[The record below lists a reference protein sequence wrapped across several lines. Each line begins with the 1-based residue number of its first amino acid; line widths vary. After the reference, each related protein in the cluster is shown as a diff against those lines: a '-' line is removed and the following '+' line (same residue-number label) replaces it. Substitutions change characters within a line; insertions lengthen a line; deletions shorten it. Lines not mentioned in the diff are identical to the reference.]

1 MAVRVAGQLL
11 AALGELRYEPTAKRV
26 RAVLGDEPVVDS
38 TRAVLVWEPQRVV
51 PQYAVPVE
59 DVLAELLPGQPGDG
73 AASGELVRLGTDGPF
88 VLTPAVPFGVH
99 SSDGDVLTV
108 RAAGGQR
115 ASAAFRLADPDLAGH
130 VVLDFAA
137 FDRWFEEEEPI
148 LAHPR
153 DPFTRIDVRRSA
165 RHVRIEHDGRILA
178 ESSRPRLLFE
188 THLPVRFYLPPEDVR
203 ADLLLPSRTVTA
215 CAYKGEASYWS
226 FEANGE
232 RVDDLAWTYEEPLP
246 DCAALA
252 GLIAFFDDL
261 VDVTVDG
268 ERRARPSDALAAS
281 ILEEVGL

>member
-11 AALGELRYEPTAKRV
+11 AGLGELRYEPTAKRV
-26 RAVLGDEPVVDS
+26 RAVLGDELVVDS

-59 DVLAELLPGQPGDG
+59 DVLVELLPGQPIDG

-99 SSDGDVLTV
+99 SSDGGVLTV
-108 RAAGGQR
+108 RAAGVER
-115 ASAAFRLADPDLAGH
+115 AGAAFRLADPDLAGH
-130 VVLDFAA
+130 VVLDFGA
-137 FDRWFEEEEPI
+137 FDGWFEEEEAI

-203 ADLLLPSRTVTA
+203 TDLLLPSRTVTA

-226 FEANGE
+226 VPSDGGTIEDIAWSYQHPLSDAVEVAGMLCFFDE
-232 RVDDLAWTYEEPLP
+232 RVD
-246 DCAALA
+246 
-252 GLIAFFDDL
+252 
-261 VDVTVDG
+261 VVVDG
-268 ERRARPSDALAAS
+268 ERRDRPQSPWS
-281 ILEEVGL
+281 